1 MVEGPAILDNII
13 SNIVVIKLMGSIS
26 RTIYQ
31 QILHEISD
39 IKKKAATGNGNRQL
53 FLWLLRKP
61 LLRKGRNSGGD

>member
-39 IKKKAATGNGNRQL
+39 IKNKAAIGKIQ
-53 FLWLLRKP
+53 
-61 LLRKGRNSGGD
+61 